1 MKILWVKADFLHP
14 TTRGGQIRTLETL
27 KRLHRRHEIHYVGI
41 ENPAEPEGV
50 ARSSEYCTRAYP
62 VRHSVADKN
71 SLAFAGQL
79 VRGLYSPLP
88 VAVERYR
95 SAAMRQRI
103 AELTSTTCFGATVCD
118 FLFPA
123 LNFPDLSGCILFQHN
138 VEAAIWRRHASNAR
152 DPLRRWYFQLQ
163 ARRMEIYERE
173 VCRSVRRVIAVS
185 APDAAAMRDGYGTLR
200 VAWVPTG
207 VDVEAFAR
215 PRGNELRESEP
226 RDSPPADVVFLG
238 SMDWMPNQDG
248 ARWFVEEVFPRIRAR
263 KADCTVAIVG
273 RRPDPA
279 TRFLAERFAGVTVT
293 GTVDDVRPYLW
304 GARISIVP
312 LRVGGGT
319 RLKIYEAMAAG
330 VPVVSTAIG
339 AEGLDVSPGENISIA
354 DTPGDF
360 ADACVALLE
369 GSDRRESMAAKARE
383 LVHARYSWDEV
394 AKCFERLL
402 V

>member
-27 KRLHRRHEIHYVGI
+27 KRLHRRHEIHYIGI

-50 ARSSEYCTRAYP
+50 ERSAEYCTRAYP
-62 VRHSVADKN
+62 VRHSVTDKN
-71 SLAFAGQL
+71 SLAFVGQL
-79 VRGLYSPLP
+79 VRGVFSSLP

-95 SAAMRQRI
+95 SDTMRQKI
-103 AELTSTTCFGATVCD
+103 AELTSAIRFDATVCD

-123 LNFPDLSGCILFQHN
+123 PNFPDLSGCVLFQHN

-152 DPLRRWYFQLQ
+152 DPLRHWYFQLQ

-185 APDAAAMRDGYGTLR
+185 AQDAAAMRDGYGASN
-200 VAWVPTG
+200 VEWVPTG
-207 VDVEAFAR
+207 VDVEAFSR
-215 PRGNELRESEP
+215 PRERELRDTA
-226 RDSPPADVVFLG
+226 RWTDLVFLG

-248 ARWFVEEVFPRIRAR
+248 ARWFIEEVFPRIRAR
-263 KADCTVAIVG
+263 KADCTVALVG
-273 RRPDPA
+273 RRPDA
-279 TRFLAERFAGVTVT
+279 GTRDLAARVAGVTVT

-304 GARISIVP
+304 DATISIVP

-330 VPVVSTAIG
+330 VPVISTAIG
-339 AEGLDVSPGENISIA
+339 AEGLDVNPGENISIA

-369 GSDRRESMAAKARE
+369 DSDRRESLAAKARE
-383 LVHARYSWDEV
+383 LVRARYSWDEV